1 MPSRFGRAGAPPSHL
16 DEGGLFV
23 RRRFRPYVGHAVI
36 TEERK
41 ATEHFWIRALGNAEY
56 ASVRGILMASVVCVV
71 VHPSRLA
78 REGLK
83 GILANSRFS
92 PVCTTSSAEEVPS
105 TIASAGEQVVI
116 IMGVPEAAN
125 LAQALSTARVSF
137 PDAPVV
143 VIGDT
148 CNRELVITALAMG
161 ATTFIDENMATSTLV
176 KELELVAQGEP
187 VISVLLMKRLLGQG
201 SAQAFERAAAPIKL
215 DQHQLSEHEDED
227 EARPNPPL
235 SGREAAILNALV
247 QGESNKVIAHR
258 LCITEATVKVHVKAI
273 LRKIRVKNRTQAATW
288 ALRQPAFAA
297 RLGNKNGGSPGTHA
311 H

>member
-1 MPSRFGRAGAPPSHL
+1 
-16 DEGGLFV
+16 
-23 RRRFRPYVGHAVI
+23 
-36 TEERK
+36 
-41 ATEHFWIRALGNAEY
+41 
-56 ASVRGILMASVVCVV
+56 MASVVCVV

-116 IMGVPEAAN
+116 IMGVPEAPN
-125 LAQALSTARVSF
+125 LAQALSTTRVSF

-148 CNRELVITALAMG
+148 CNHELVITALTMG
-161 ATTFIDENMATSTLV
+161 ATTFIDENTATSTLI

-187 VISVLLMKRLLGQG
+187 VISVLLMKRLLGQ
-201 SAQAFERAAAPIKL
+201 AFERTAAPIKL
-215 DQHQLSEHEDED
+215 DQQQLSEHEDED

>member
-1 MPSRFGRAGAPPSHL
+1 
-16 DEGGLFV
+16 
-23 RRRFRPYVGHAVI
+23 
-36 TEERK
+36 
-41 ATEHFWIRALGNAEY
+41 
-56 ASVRGILMASVVCVV
+56 MASVVCVV

-92 PVCTTSSAEEVPS
+92 PVCTTSSTEEVPS

-116 IMGVPEAAN
+116 LMGVPEAAN
-125 LAQALSTARVSF
+125 MAQALSTAKVSF

-148 CNRELVITALAMG
+148 CNFELVMTALAMG
-161 ATTFIDENMATSTLV
+161 ASTFIDENVATSALI

-201 SAQAFERAAAPIKL
+201 SAQAFERAEAPIKR
-215 DQHQLSEHEDED
+215 DQQQLSEPEDEDED
-227 EARPNPPL
+227 EARPNPHL

-247 QGESNKVIAHR
+247 QGASNKIIAYR

-273 LRKIRVKNRTQAATW
+273 LRKIHVRNRTQAAVW
-288 ALRQPAFAA
+288 ALHHQAPGKPEQ
-297 RLGNKNGGSPGTHA
+297 GNGEVSLAEGA
-311 H
+311 